1 MPTKP
6 RQISADKVHD
16 VSAKTVAQFNR
27 VVFKR
32 MAEKYGG
39 ECTLNEMRVMNQVIC
54 CSLEGRSCGVTALHK
69 VTGIP
74 IPTVSRTVANLQSEG
89 WLSERQHP
97 TDGRKRVITL
107 GPRST
112 TEMSD
117 DIDKLI
123 QWINNFRKH
132 GLPN

>member
-1 MPTKP
+1 MAAKP
-6 RQISADKVHD
+6 EQISADKVHD
-16 VSAKTVAQFNR
+16 LSAQSVALFIR
-27 VVFKR
+27 LVFKR
-32 MAEKYGG
+32 IAEKHGG
-39 ECTLNEMRVMNQVIC
+39 ECTQNEVRVMNQVTC
-54 CSLEGRSCGVTALHK
+54 FSLEGRMCSVTALHK

-74 IPTVSRTVANLQSEG
+74 VPTVSRAVANLQSEG

-112 TEMSD
+112 MQTSD

-132 GLPN
+132 GLPD